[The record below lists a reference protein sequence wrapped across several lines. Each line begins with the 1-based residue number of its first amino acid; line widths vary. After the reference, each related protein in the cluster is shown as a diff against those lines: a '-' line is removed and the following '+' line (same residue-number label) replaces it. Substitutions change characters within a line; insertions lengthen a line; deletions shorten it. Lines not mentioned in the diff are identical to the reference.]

1 MIPIVY
7 WDIDSYSVLRLIVY
21 RGTCLTCVSWPTS
34 LTWRAWGTY
43 SWRTWLTFVPKAGQ
57 VTEVGQDT
65 DAIQDTQVRQVP
77 QARQVSEVGQ
87 DSQATQDTQVRQVPR
102 YTIKTRYT
110 IRIYISVL
118 ARLAGQG

>member
-1 MIPIVY
+1 MCLGLLHLLG
-7 WDIDSYSVLRLIVY
+7 VL
-21 RGTCLTCVSWPTS
+21 
-34 LTWRAWGTY
+34 TY

-57 VTEVGQDT
+57 VTKVGQDT